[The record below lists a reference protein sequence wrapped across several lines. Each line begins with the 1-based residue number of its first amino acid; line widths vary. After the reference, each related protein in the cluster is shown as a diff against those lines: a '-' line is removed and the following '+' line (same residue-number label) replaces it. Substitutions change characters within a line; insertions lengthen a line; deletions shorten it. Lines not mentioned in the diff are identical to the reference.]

1 MDTTQ
6 INQDFLLALALD
18 DWRDEKKQEKESN
31 ISELERE

>member
-18 DWRDEKKQEKESN
+18 DWRDENKRKNQTLVN
-31 ISELERE
+31 